1 MYGGS
6 LACGWHGNVRPSV
19 CCCDV
24 VARFVCLFL
33 QFVIAQD
40 FHRRG
45 PRGGPR
51 APAPGQEG
59 EVTGVW
65 RAMRV
70 DTTQVSADT
79 RFFSDKH
86 DVSLFLNSYLCP
98 LNQFWIFGS
107 YNVLT
112 ITEWYLIRFFFVSHL
127 YLTLCVP
134 CIILQCVNNQRDA
147 QFL

>member
-6 LACGWHGNVRPSV
+6 PACGWHGTVCPSV

-45 PRGGPR
+45 PQGGPR

-59 EVTGVW
+59 EVTGVL
-65 RAMRV
+65 RVMRV

-79 RFFSDKH
+79 I
-86 DVSLFLNSYLCP
+86 FLL
-98 LNQFWIFGS
+98 
-107 YNVLT
+107 
-112 ITEWYLIRFFFVSHL
+112 
-127 YLTLCVP
+127 
-134 CIILQCVNNQRDA
+134 
-147 QFL
+147 